1 MIKNFAMVAPEDVRK
16 MFIDL
21 YNEHIP
27 LSDRIYN
34 LLKNQTLYLRNTKAL
49 GEITFKIIEQ

>member
-1 MIKNFAMVAPEDVRK
+1 MVAPEDVRK

-27 LSDRIYN
+27 FPIEFIN
-34 LLKNQTLYLRNTKAL
+34 LLKNQTLYL
-49 GEITFKIIEQ
+49 EIQKHLEKSLSRL